1 MSRRTFKGRPL
12 RAGAL
17 LSTGGCEPAH
27 LSAGERSYPAS
38 EVRGSSLECKAA
50 KAQERSRG
58 DIRCLRS
65 GAAAERS
72 YTASKVRDS
81 GQKCQAVTVQEQPR
95 GATPPLRPGA
105 AARRSYPRL

>member
-72 YTASKVRDS
+72 YTASEVS
-81 GQKCQAVTVQEQPR
+81 GSQEDLLRIRGQGQQPGGDTLHPR
-95 GATPPLRPGA
+95 SGA
-105 AARRSYPRL
+105 AGRSH